1 MNYAIIR
8 GGIVEN
14 VILADPENVC
24 LTCAGPSDGCR
35 KYHPAAA
42 YPGCECVPC
51 GEGPNTADARTRP
64 ASRGDT
70 AVKVTGALARTRPY
84 DFEPAPKPVPVP
96 LEPTVE
102 ERIAALE
109 AKLAAR

>member
-1 MNYAIIR
+1 MRYAIIR
-8 GGIVEN
+8 NGIVDN
-14 VILADPENVC
+14 VIEVDPDNLCLVC
-24 LTCAGPSDGCR
+24 EGPSDGCR

-42 YPGCECVPC
+42 YPGCVCVPA

-70 AVKVTGALARTRPY
+70 AVRVTGVRARNRPY

-96 LEPTVE
+96 EPE
-102 ERIAALE
+102 PL
-109 AKLAAR
+109 